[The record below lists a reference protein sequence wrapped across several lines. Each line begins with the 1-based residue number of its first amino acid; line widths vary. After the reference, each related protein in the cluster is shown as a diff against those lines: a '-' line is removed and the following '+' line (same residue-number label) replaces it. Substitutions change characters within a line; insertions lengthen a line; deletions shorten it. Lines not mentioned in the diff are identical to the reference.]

1 MFEKKAKKNQFM
13 LKVNEN
19 IYISET
25 IFHKLNKSKKTGVVL
40 IIAATGPEQ
49 SDIFIYFRNA

>member
-19 IYISET
+19 ICISET

-40 IIAATGPEQ
+40 IIAATGSE
-49 SDIFIYFRNA
+49 

>member
-19 IYISET
+19 ICISET
-25 IFHKLNKSKKTGVVL
+25 LFHKLNKSKKIGVVL
-40 IIAATGPEQ
+40 IIAATGPE
-49 SDIFIYFRNA
+49 